1 MDRYGDNETM
11 QEECKT
17 HRGDWV
23 TDQWLVAWRQRAPAR
38 MTAARTA
45 EDEGKLL
52 EEKEQCEGDNATGL
66 LRRLEKKQEEG
77 N

>member
-1 MDRYGDNETM
+1 M
-11 QEECKT
+11 
-17 HRGDWV
+17 